1 MNSLLFAAESDT
13 KGEKRTPAVYIPT
26 IYFAEGLP
34 YVLVNIVSVA
44 FYTKLGIPDSLI
56 GLYTSL
62 LMWPWIIKM
71 FWGPVVDK
79 YYTKRTWLLFMQI
92 TCAALFVFIAA
103 GLNADSFFYSTLI
116 LFGIIAFVSAT
127 HDISIDGF
135 YMLSITQKQQA
146 FFVGI
151 RNLFY
156 RFAMIFGTGALYNIV
171 GKIEA
176 NYGIEYSWI
185 SAFLICAVLFA
196 VLTMFHCWYL
206 PYPAADIQRNTFST
220 PSDDDKESY
229 AGFIKYYVSVFKQF
243 FLQKKIIPILAFILL
258 FRFGE
263 ALLVKMSQPFLIRS
277 MEEGGLGLSIGVVG
291 DIYGFIGLISLMIG
305 GILGGWAIAKFGLRK
320 CIWPMALALN
330 LPNLLYVYLAYV
342 KPPLTQ
348 VAAAIAIEQF
358 GYGVGFSAFMMFL
371 IHISKGENKTSLYA
385 IATGV
390 MALGLMIPGM
400 ISGFIREWLGYQNFF
415 IFATL
420 LTIPG
425 MITIFFIPLEDDKH

>member
-1 MNSLLFAAESDT
+1 
-13 KGEKRTPAVYIPT
+13 
-26 IYFAEGLP
+26 
-34 YVLVNIVSVA
+34 
-44 FYTKLGIPDSLI
+44 
-56 GLYTSL
+56 
-62 LMWPWIIKM
+62 
-71 FWGPVVDK
+71 
-79 YYTKRTWLLFMQI
+79 
-92 TCAALFVFIAA
+92 
-103 GLNADSFFYSTLI
+103 
-116 LFGIIAFVSAT
+116 
-127 HDISIDGF
+127 
-135 YMLSITQKQQA
+135 
-146 FFVGI
+146 
-151 RNLFY
+151 
-156 RFAMIFGTGALYNIV
+156 MIFGTGALYNIV

-305 GILGGWAIAKFGLRK
+305 GILGGWAIAKFG
-320 CIWPMALALN
+320 
-330 LPNLLYVYLAYV
+330 
-342 KPPLTQ
+342 
-348 VAAAIAIEQF
+348 EQF